1 MTPLIYLTSAWLL
14 GIALARWLEPPPLLL
29 ALLAVPVLGGLFL
42 YRQEPRPR
50 FWALNA
56 LMGLLGAA
64 RLLLTVPSLDAN
76 HVAFYTDAGPVTLI
90 ARIVAEPDR
99 RDTYTHLRVR
109 AASITLPGGETRP
122 VRGLVLVRAPRYP
135 EYHYG
140 DTLSILAP
148 LETPPIFEGFSY
160 REYLARQ
167 NIHAIARRSHIELLA
182 EHSGFS
188 LKAHILHLK
197 ARAHQVINRILPE
210 PHAALLNGILLGIE
224 TGIPRDLYDD
234 FNATGTSHIIVIS
247 GSNISLVVA
256 ILLLLGQK
264 VFGKRYATII
274 ATVGV
279 VLYTIMVGADAS
291 VVRAAIMGG
300 IYVGAIY
307 FGRGNHTL
315 NALFV
320 AGLLMT
326 LINPLTL
333 WDVGFQLSFMATWG
347 LIVLVPLL
355 EGGAARFLGH
365 ALSAEQAGG
374 VADLMNEALLV
385 TIAAQIMTAPLTLYQ
400 FQRFSAVSLL
410 ANLLVVPVQP
420 LVMIFGGLAAVA
432 GLIFLPL
439 GQIVGWLAWLPLA
452 WTLTIVRWTAR
463 FSWAQL
469 EIPGLPFWLL
479 SLTYLTL
486 GAAVWWLHQPAE
498 NWARTT
504 LHGSDLRRSTAVT
517 LGGLSLVAILVWSAA
532 HNLPDGRLHVAFL
545 DVGQGDAIFI
555 TTPNGRQVL
564 IDGGPSSTQLTQGL
578 GQQMPFWDHSLDLIV
593 NTHPDMDHLGGLVE
607 ILGRYK
613 VDTVLVSDAAS
624 TSAFYQEWNHR
635 LEANGQAPILA
646 WQGMALQLDEGV
658 QALILNPGPAS
669 LPAEAPN
676 NHSIVFKLTMGQ
688 ISFLLPGDIEAEVER
703 ALVASSPL
711 DLRATVLKSPHH
723 GSKTSSSDAFLAAVA
738 PQIVVVSVGKD
749 NPFGHPSPEVLQR
762 YIDHSL
768 PILRTDEYGTLEFST
783 DGERLWVETKR

>member
-1 MTPLIYLTSAWLL
+1 
-14 GIALARWLEPPPLLL
+14 
-29 ALLAVPVLGGLFL
+29 
-42 YRQEPRPR
+42 
-50 FWALNA
+50 
-56 LMGLLGAA
+56 LGAA
-64 RLLLTVPSLDAN
+64 RLLLTAPIIDAN
-76 HVAFYTDAGPVTLI
+76 HVAFYNEAGPVILI
-90 ARIVAEPDR
+90 ARIVAEPVR
-99 RDTYTHLRVR
+99 HDTYTHLRVR
-109 AASITLPGGETRP
+109 ATSITLPEGEPRP

-148 LETPPIFEGFSY
+148 LERPPIFEAFSY

-167 NIHAIARRSHIELLA
+167 NIHTMARRSRIELLA
-182 EHSGFS
+182 EQSGFS

-197 ARAHQVINRILPE
+197 ARVHQVINRILPE

-224 TGIPRDLYDD
+224 SGIPRDLYDD

-264 VFGKRYATII
+264 VFGKRYATLL
-274 ATVGV
+274 ATLGV
-279 VLYTIMVGADAS
+279 VLYTILVGADAS

-320 AGLLMT
+320 AGLMMT

-355 EGGAARFLGH
+355 EGGAARFLGQS
-365 ALSAEQAGG
+365 LSAEQVGG
-374 VADLMNEALLV
+374 VTDLMNEALLV

-400 FQRFSAVSLL
+400 FQRFSLVSLL
-410 ANLLVVPVQP
+410 ANLLIVPVQP
-420 LVMIFGGLAAVA
+420 LVMIFGGLATIA

-452 WTLTIVRWTAR
+452 WSITIVRWTAR

-486 GAAVWWLHQPAE
+486 GAAVWWLQQPAE
-498 NWARTT
+498 TWARAT
-504 LHGSDLRRSTAVT
+504 LHHTGLSKSTAVT

-555 TTPNGRQVL
+555 TTPNGR
-564 IDGGPSSTQLTQGL
+564 
-578 GQQMPFWDHSLDLIV
+578 
-593 NTHPDMDHLGGLVE
+593 
-607 ILGRYK
+607 
-613 VDTVLVSDAAS
+613 
-624 TSAFYQEWNHR
+624 
-635 LEANGQAPILA
+635 
-646 WQGMALQLDEGV
+646 
-658 QALILNPGPAS
+658 
-669 LPAEAPN
+669 
-676 NHSIVFKLTMGQ
+676 
-688 ISFLLPGDIEAEVER
+688 
-703 ALVASSPL
+703 
-711 DLRATVLKSPHH
+711 
-723 GSKTSSSDAFLAAVA
+723 
-738 PQIVVVSVGKD
+738 
-749 NPFGHPSPEVLQR
+749 
-762 YIDHSL
+762 
-768 PILRTDEYGTLEFST
+768 
-783 DGERLWVETKR
+783 